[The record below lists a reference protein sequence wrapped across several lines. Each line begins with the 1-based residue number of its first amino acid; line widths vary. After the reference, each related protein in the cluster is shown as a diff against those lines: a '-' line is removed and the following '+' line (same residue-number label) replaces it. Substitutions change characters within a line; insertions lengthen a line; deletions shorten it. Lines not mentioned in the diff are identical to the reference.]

1 MKNISRK
8 RKNTSACC
16 KKGKRQKRFAAA
28 YAGRTGRRAGQN
40 GEVLSP
46 EAFDELPEDEK
57 KSLIDDL
64 NMMQEEIENA
74 AQDLPEWED
83 KQRRESSLLRE
94 KFIKVAVKTRL
105 TICATNTKG
114 TNRSATF

>member
-1 MKNISRK
+1 M
-8 RKNTSACC
+8 
-16 KKGKRQKRFAAA
+16 
-28 YAGRTGRRAGQN
+28 
-40 GEVLSP
+40 
-46 EAFDELPEDEK
+46 PEDEK

-94 KFIKVAVKTRL
+94 KFIKVAVKNPIDNLRHKYKGHKQVGDFLKAVQKTSSKTSKIFCPTAAMKTETRAKAK
-105 TICATNTKG
+105 T
-114 TNRSATF
+114 R